1 MVVRL
6 YCFIFLSGLIAFLQ
20 SCGPRL
26 SSRAAEYLSLK
37 DEIDEC
43 LTEQIYPSTIA
54 VVARASFYKRS
65 TKLVTQNINGVNT
78 LNNMVLGDPLSNSL
92 PIPYAEVAVY
102 DQNKNL
108 VQCGRTDVDG
118 NVVALDGVSTL
129 KIPKKIQSYII
140 RVYARTRMTTTNKTL
155 LAAVSVKD
163 DIYKNNVHHI
173 ETTFTSDGTSLSSIN
188 LIAYARQTDDMN
200 ITGGA
205 FNIYNNFIQLYQY
218 LDSQLTLPS
227 NDLTCL
233 NNKLNIYWKAGFNP
247 VQYAYPEQDPTTL
260 TDNTSYFDKETDRL
274 YVTGGQLGDVSLSN
288 TDHFDD
294 FPVIHEMGHFI
305 EHHCGKLT
313 KGGSHALIVRIDQRL
328 AWHESW
334 ANYTA
339 VQVLKNRLAYIDP
352 TMNSKLINL
361 NENDGWTFLNN
372 TYGFSDSLQNISN
385 GDGFMMDFKKPSTD
399 PGVWQLSGAYQGIS
413 YDIVNSTLYPGE
425 GHTREGAISRALF
438 KTTNTCSA
446 TCTTQPASY
455 TSIWQS
461 FDSKTGL
468 GQDSYKSVGSNLF
481 FEFFKSNVGLTNWNS
496 YYRTIVESE
505 ALQVFSDHNLS
516 AASSTAR
523 YVSTV
528 NSTNYLNW
536 IPYGHNLIIN
546 NSCTNKT
553 LIEPRTDERY
563 FTGLNSDQRYSNH
576 FYTIDTY
583 NLYGLNTLSVKFDFL
598 TGSAVDHDLLIYE
611 NTYHFNEDY
620 ACSSGATS
628 CSANN
633 YVNTRTISSDVV
645 AYNRSP
651 VTTAPVSGA
660 TYTKTVINLSNYLA
674 PNKKYILNIRAYT
687 AGQSISASTQYSY
700 SISSNLGTLCPE

>member
-1 MVVRL
+1 MVLRL
-6 YCFIFLSGLIAFLQ
+6 YCFLFLSILIAFLQ

-43 LTEQIYPSTIA
+43 LTEKIYPSYIA
-54 VVARASFYKRS
+54 VVANARFYKRA
-65 TKLVTQNINGVNT
+65 TKLISQTTNGT
-78 LNNMVLGDPLSNSL
+78 TSLSNMVLGDPLTNSL

-102 DQNKNL
+102 DQSKNL
-108 VQCGRTDVDG
+108 IQCGRTDVDG
-118 NVVALDGVSTL
+118 NVVALDGVSSL
-129 KIPKKIQSYII
+129 KIPNKVQSYII

-163 DIYKNNVHHI
+163 DIYLNNVHHI
-173 ETTFTSDGTSLSSIN
+173 ETTFSSDGIN
-188 LIAYARQTDDMN
+188 LSAINLVAYARQTDDMN

-218 LDSQLTLPS
+218 LDTQLTLPA
-227 NDLTCL
+227 NDLSCL
-233 NNKLNIYWKAGFNP
+233 SSKLNVYWKAGFNP
-247 VQYAYPEQDPTTL
+247 VQYAYPEQDPSTL
-260 TDNTSYFDKETDRL
+260 TDNTSYFDKDTDRL
-274 YVTGGQLGDVSLSN
+274 FITGGQLGDVSLSN

-339 VQVLKNRLAYIDP
+339 TQVIKNRLQYLDP
-352 TMNSKLINL
+352 TMNTRLTSL
-361 NENDGWTFLNN
+361 NENYGWTFLNN
-372 TYGFSDSLQNISN
+372 TYGFSDSYQNVTN
-385 GDGFMMDFKKPSTD
+385 GQGFMMDFKKPAND
-399 PGVWQLSGAYQGIS
+399 PGVWQLAGAYQNIP
-413 YDIVNSTLYPGE
+413 YDVVNSSLYPGE

-438 KTTNTCSA
+438 KTTNTCSS

-455 TSIWQS
+455 TTVWQS
-461 FDSKTGL
+461 FDANTGI
-468 GQDSYKSVGSNLF
+468 GQADYKSVSSNLF
-481 FEFFKSNVGLTNWNS
+481 FEFFKANVGTSNWNS
-496 YYRTIVESE
+496 YYRTIVEAE
-505 ALQVFSDHNLS
+505 AMQVFSDHNLS
-516 AASSTAR
+516 IVSGTAK

-528 NSTNYLNW
+528 NSVNYLNW
-536 IPYGHNLIIN
+536 VPYGQNLIIN

-553 LIEPRTDERY
+553 LIEPRTDEQY

-576 FYTIDTY
+576 FYTIDTSA
-583 NLYGLNTLSVKFDFL
+583 LSGLTSISVKFDFL
-598 TGSAVDHDLLIYE
+598 NGTAVDHDLLVYE

-620 ACSSGATS
+620 ACSTGASS
-628 CSANN
+628 CSPVN
-633 YVNTRTISSDVV
+633 YVTTRTISSDVV

-651 VTTAPVSGA
+651 VVTSPVSGA
-660 TYTKTVINLSNYLA
+660 TYTKSIYNLDVYLE
-674 PNKKYILNIRAYT
+674 PNKKYILDVRAYT
-687 AGQSISASTQYSY
+687 AGKSISVATQYGY
-700 SISSNLGTLCPE
+700 SISSNLGTLCPQ